1 MLDVTRRRSAATA
14 LIGAALAGVLA
25 LAGCGGGGGDSSTST
40 TATPQSAT
48 LRLALTDMPAC
59 GFDAVNVTIQKV
71 RVNQSGTASDS
82 DAGWSDVVLDPPLR
96 VDLLTLTNGV
106 LAELGQTALPPG
118 TYTQMRLVL
127 AGNGGATP
135 LANSVVPS
143 STGVEVPLETPSAQQ
158 SGLKMNVDITVAPD
172 QLADFVLDFDACRS
186 IVRAGNSGRYLLK
199 PVVSVVP
206 RLLSGVQGYV
216 DASVGVATTSVS
228 LQQSGVVVK
237 ATTPDSA
244 GKFTLAPVAP
254 GTYDLVL
261 RSSGYAVEV
270 VTDVVVASGTVT
282 AVNTP
287 GTALAPPESPS
298 GTLQGTVSTGQT
310 TIDASV
316 DALQE
321 LALGRSIQVAGGP
334 VDATSGKFGYS
345 VPVDA
350 PWVAPFVA
358 LPATLEFA
366 PQPAAA
372 GQYSLIASSGPAMKM
387 AGPFTLT
394 AGATVTQDFS
404 FP

>member
-1 MLDVTRRRSAATA
+1 MLDATRRRAAATA
-14 LIGAALAGVLA
+14 LIGAGLAGMLM
-25 LAGCGGGGGDSSTST
+25 LGGCGGGGGTSPST

-59 GFDAVNVTIQKV
+59 GYDAVNVTIQKV

-82 DAGWSDVVLDPPLR
+82 AAGWSDVVLDPPLR

-186 IVRAGNSGRYLLK
+186 VVRAGNSGRTLLK
-199 PVVSVVP
+199 PVVSVMP

-237 ATTPDSA
+237 ATTPDVT
-244 GKFTLAPVAP
+244 GKFTLAPVPP
-254 GTYDLVL
+254 GSYDLIL
-261 RSSGYAVEV
+261 SASGRAVEV
-270 VTDVVVASGTVT
+270 VTDVVVASGSVT
-282 AVNTP
+282 ALNTP
-287 GTALAPPESPS
+287 GTALAPPPSPS
-298 GTLQGTVSTGQT
+298 GTLEGTVSTGAT
-310 TIDASV
+310 PIDASV
-316 DALQE
+316 DATQS

-334 VDATSGKFGYS
+334 VDASTGEFGYS
-345 VPVDA
+345 IPVDA
-350 PWVAPFVA
+350 PWVAPYVA
-358 LPATLEFA
+358 LPATLSFA

-372 GQYSLIASSGPAMKM
+372 GQYSLIATSGSVMKL
-387 AGPFTLT
+387 AGPFTLI
-394 AGATVTQDFS
+394 ADAVLTQDFS